1 MIQGVFR
8 NASWSLAAKVVGAG
22 GAYVL
27 AWVVGRSSGGAV
39 YGRFEVALTLVWIA
53 AMVGRMGMDG
63 AWVKHLPMW
72 QAAERPRHELRHV
85 YGRSVLAVF
94 TLSAAL
100 GTLLW
105 GIRGEL
111 AHAFQAEGL
120 ASDLRHAIWA
130 VPGLALVGL
139 AAEVLRAAEAF
150 RGYALLQRG
159 TLLLLT
165 ACGVAWWAGNPM
177 PIFAGVAAGLAL
189 LALPLA
195 LGQIQGPT
203 GPGDARFAFQS
214 LRRTAFPM
222 VATAAAYELMSW
234 TDTLM
239 LGAYLDELEVGRYR
253 LAFRFAALL
262 TLGQTALNSAMA
274 PRMARASTDALGGM
288 FRWAF
293 RWNAAIAFG
302 GFVGLVAFG
311 PAVLAGFGADFAF
324 SGSRLLLVV
333 LAAGTAF
340 NALSGPV
347 LTAMNMT
354 GGERQAR
361 NVVLIAALLNIPLNA
376 WAIPRWGIAGAAAA
390 TGLTTVGWNVAAG
403 VWVWQRYGIWPWWP
417 FKRQA
422 K

>member
-1 MIQGVFR
+1 
-8 NASWSLAAKVVGAG
+8 
-22 GAYVL
+22 
-27 AWVVGRSSGGAV
+27 
-39 YGRFEVALTLVWIA
+39 
-53 AMVGRMGMDG
+53 
-63 AWVKHLPMW
+63 
-72 QAAERPRHELRHV
+72 
-85 YGRSVLAVF
+85 
-94 TLSAAL
+94 
-100 GTLLW
+100 
-105 GIRGEL
+105 
-111 AHAFQAEGL
+111 
-120 ASDLRHAIWA
+120 
-130 VPGLALVGL
+130 
-139 AAEVLRAAEAF
+139 
-150 RGYALLQRG
+150 
-159 TLLLLT
+159 
-165 ACGVAWWAGNPM
+165 
-177 PIFAGVAAGLAL
+177 
-189 LALPLA
+189 
-195 LGQIQGPT
+195 
-203 GPGDARFAFQS
+203 
-214 LRRTAFPM
+214 M